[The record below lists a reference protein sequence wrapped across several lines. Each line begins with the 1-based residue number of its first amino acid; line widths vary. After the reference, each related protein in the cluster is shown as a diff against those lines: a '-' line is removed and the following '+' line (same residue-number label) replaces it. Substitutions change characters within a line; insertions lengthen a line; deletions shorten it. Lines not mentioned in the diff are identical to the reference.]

1 MQKSVCGC
9 GFKCVFSVFQHFLGN
24 KRSRFG
30 LTKKNKSKYPS
41 VQFDFF
47 SYLCSLKPN
56 IRNEKS

>member
-30 LTKKNKSKYPS
+30 LTKKTKVNILLSNS
-41 VQFDFF
+41 IFF
-47 SYLCSLKPN
+47 R
-56 IRNEKS
+56 IFAV